1 MDEKM
6 CNVSGG
12 ILETNTVIENEC
24 DNEFRYLMLTNEQSA
39 QATSTERSLNTA
51 TQQNTF

>member
-1 MDEKM
+1 MDDKI

-12 ILETNTVIENEC
+12 ILETSVIENEC
-24 DNEFRYLMLTNEQSA
+24 DNEFRYLMLSNQQSA